1 MGADE
6 LQRADDTFSY
16 KSYLLLVRN
25 LAEYWPRRDRPTPA
39 WESDRVDVD
48 PPRGPTRVTI
58 TKPARRV
65 CLGV

>member
-16 KSYLLLVRN
+16 KSYLLLARN

-39 WESDRVDVD
+39 A
-48 PPRGPTRVTI
+48 I
-58 TKPARRV
+58 RRV
-65 CLGV
+65 VRRA